1 MKEKLEFRGQLITGS
16 SLAATFG
23 RGRHRGLAELTD
35 SNLTFRDNSGSQVF
49 HAGLTEI
56 KNVSISKLGVLTVE
70 ANQRVRICVDDQS
83 RSDQTVIGQGIS
95 IGFGLA
101 AIKDFATELE
111 ARWKNLG
118 L

>member
-16 SLAATFG
+16 SLAAAFG
-23 RGRHRGLAELTD
+23 RGRHRGFAELTD
-35 SNLTFRDNSGSQVF
+35 SHLTFRDNSGNQVF

-70 ANQRVRICVDDQS
+70 ANQRVRIGLDDQS
-83 RSDQTVIGQGIS
+83 LSDQTVSGQGIS
-95 IGFGLA
+95 ALFGLA

-111 ARWKNLG
+111 ARWKSLG